1 MKANNAKNPKKNQPK
16 DNKSLEDNANKVIE
30 LTRFNVRNNN
40 IIINLQKIN
49 AKNAFD
55 INVGFIESITNML
68 GRNEESAWQ
77 RASASLDA
85 TAKIYGYRVDSVHTE
100 TFKFLGGLNRNKKDL
115 NAKEENDE
123 LGQDNDISKKK
134 EKVKRGVN
142 TLETNIR
149 KLNLDKY
156 DIDSEVDPLFSVM
169 TSKFNESTAR
179 GLLLNTI
186 PLDENINY
194 ILESKKNEDNPQ
206 SYINL
211 NIKNKIPEENKK
223 EEENISKANTESL
236 KDNSSQSDLE
246 SKGIKNA
253 LNLANNLQKKEINNE
268 ESDSK
273 VIPVKCS
280 QDFEHIRES
289 IKDVLRSFIG
299 DNNIDDFIHLQLC
312 PDLTIFRQSRHL
324 NTEDANPSFINTF
337 KKEIN
342 LADVNFADNDVSII
356 NEEDQDQDNFVE
368 MEGDEGLG
376 DIPDENSNTDNIDNF
391 NLNNGFNNDISSN
404 NEINYNNSTDN
415 FSLKINENNFTLF
428 KYEDLIERAGHFGTG
443 NTENLPQFINFAKNF
458 GKLDKNSFL
467 NKGSILGIK
476 KEQNGRKKK
485 EEKNFIFDEEN
496 EVDIN
501 ELFNENRS
509 KLINKGIDY
518 RNDYDKRRKVKC
530 FYNFD
535 KLSQF
540 KLFTITN
547 KTITA
552 KDIDMDLDINQQEKN
567 LEENLDRNN
576 DPDDGDWGGDEI
588 QNDIAGFER
597 NNDYDNFYQNE
608 KQAEKNFGRL
618 YRKFDIRA
626 LKKKIWT
633 SYDDMKKEQIDF
645 KNVVM
650 NMSREMN
657 EDELFSISTPTC
669 FVCMLHLCNE
679 KNLFIEQNNMNT
691 FYIDRDD
698 NGEKSEQVTKRRTDL
713 KEKDDVSSSDASD

>member
-1 MKANNAKNPKKNQPK
+1 
-16 DNKSLEDNANKVIE
+16 
-30 LTRFNVRNNN
+30 
-40 IIINLQKIN
+40 
-49 AKNAFD
+49 
-55 INVGFIESITNML
+55 ML

-100 TFKFLGGLNRNKKDL
+100 TFKFLGGLNRNKKEL

-134 EKVKRGVN
+134 EKVKRGIN

-206 SYINL
+206 SNINI
-211 NIKNKIPEENKK
+211 NVMNKIQEENKK
-223 EEENISKANTESL
+223 EE
-236 KDNSSQSDLE
+236 DNSSQSDLE
-246 SKGIKNA
+246 SNRIKNA
-253 LNLANNLQKKEINNE
+253 LNLANNLQKKEINE
-268 ESDSK
+268 EYDSK

-280 QDFEHIRES
+280 QDFEHISEG
-289 IKDVLRSFIG
+289 IKDVLISFIR

-312 PDLTIFRQSRHL
+312 PDLTIFRQSRNL

-342 LADVNFADNDVSII
+342 LADIKFTKNEFDNDVSII
-356 NEEDQDQDNFVE
+356 NEEDQDNFAE
-368 MEGDEGLG
+368 MEGEEGLG
-376 DIPDENSNTDNIDNF
+376 DIPDENSNMDNADNF
-391 NLNNGFNNDISSN
+391 NLNNGFNNDNSEN
-404 NEINYNNSTDN
+404 NEINYNNDNDN
-415 FSLKINENNFTLF
+415 FSLKINENNFSLF

-443 NTENLPQFINFAKNF
+443 NTEDLPQFINFAKNF

-476 KEQNGRKKK
+476 KEQNVRKKK
-485 EEKNFIFDEEN
+485 EEKNFVFDEEN

-501 ELFNENRS
+501 ELFNESRS

-518 RNDYDKRRKVKC
+518 RNNYDKRKKVKC

-540 KLFTITN
+540 KLFTISN

-567 LEENLDRNN
+567 LEENVDRDN
-576 DPDDGDWGGDEI
+576 PADDGDWGDNDN
-588 QNDIAGFER
+588 QNDIVGFEK

-608 KQAEKNFGRL
+608 KKAEKNFGRL
-618 YRKFDIRA
+618 YRKFDIRT

-650 NMSREMN
+650 NMSKEMN

-691 FYIDRDD
+691 FYIDRDN
-698 NGEKSEQVTKRRTDL
+698 NGEKSEQITKRKSDL
-713 KEKDDVSSSDASD
+713 KDDVDVSSSDASD

>member
-1 MKANNAKNPKKNQPK
+1 
-16 DNKSLEDNANKVIE
+16 
-30 LTRFNVRNNN
+30 
-40 IIINLQKIN
+40 
-49 AKNAFD
+49 
-55 INVGFIESITNML
+55 ML

-115 NAKEENDE
+115 NAKEENEE

-211 NIKNKIPEENKK
+211 NMKNKIPEENKK

-253 LNLANNLQKKEINNE
+253 LNLANNLQKKEINNK

-273 VIPVKCS
+273 IIPVKCS

-289 IKDVLRSFIG
+289 IKDVLRSFIS

-356 NEEDQDQDNFVE
+356 NEEDQDQENFVE

-376 DIPDENSNTDNIDNF
+376 DIPDENSNTDNMDNF

-404 NEINYNNSTDN
+404 NEINYNGIVI
-415 FSLKINENNFTLF
+415 FSNDKFNNEYF
-428 KYEDLIERAGHFGTG
+428 
-443 NTENLPQFINFAKNF
+443 EN
-458 GKLDKNSFL
+458 G
-467 NKGSILGIK
+467 
-476 KEQNGRKKK
+476 
-485 EEKNFIFDEEN
+485 
-496 EVDIN
+496 
-501 ELFNENRS
+501 
-509 KLINKGIDY
+509 
-518 RNDYDKRRKVKC
+518 
-530 FYNFD
+530 
-535 KLSQF
+535 
-540 KLFTITN
+540 
-547 KTITA
+547 
-552 KDIDMDLDINQQEKN
+552 
-567 LEENLDRNN
+567 
-576 DPDDGDWGGDEI
+576 
-588 QNDIAGFER
+588 
-597 NNDYDNFYQNE
+597 
-608 KQAEKNFGRL
+608 
-618 YRKFDIRA
+618 
-626 LKKKIWT
+626 
-633 SYDDMKKEQIDF
+633 
-645 KNVVM
+645 
-650 NMSREMN
+650 
-657 EDELFSISTPTC
+657 
-669 FVCMLHLCNE
+669 
-679 KNLFIEQNNMNT
+679 
-691 FYIDRDD
+691 
-698 NGEKSEQVTKRRTDL
+698 
-713 KEKDDVSSSDASD
+713 

>member
-1 MKANNAKNPKKNQPK
+1 
-16 DNKSLEDNANKVIE
+16 
-30 LTRFNVRNNN
+30 
-40 IIINLQKIN
+40 
-49 AKNAFD
+49 
-55 INVGFIESITNML
+55 ML

-77 RASASLDA
+77 KASASLDA

-123 LGQDNDISKKK
+123 LGQDNDVSKKK
-134 EKVKRGVN
+134 EKVKRGIN

-206 SYINL
+206 SDINL
-211 NIKNKIPEENKK
+211 NKMNIIQEENKK
-223 EEENISKANTESL
+223 EE
-236 KDNSSQSDLE
+236 DNSSQSDLE
-246 SKGIKNA
+246 SNRIKNA
-253 LNLANNLQKKEINNE
+253 LNLANNLQKKEINE
-268 ESDSK
+268 DYDSK

-280 QDFEHIRES
+280 QDFENISEG
-289 IKDVLRSFIG
+289 IKDVLISFIR

-312 PDLTIFRQSRHL
+312 PDLTIFRQSRNL

-342 LADVNFADNDVSII
+342 LADIKFTKNEFDNDVSII
-356 NEEDQDQDNFVE
+356 NEEDQDNFAE
-368 MEGDEGLG
+368 MEGEEGLG
-376 DIPDENSNTDNIDNF
+376 DIPDENSNMDNADNF
-391 NLNNGFNNDISSN
+391 NLNNGFNNDNSQN
-404 NEINYNNSTDN
+404 NEINYNNDNDN
-415 FSLKINENNFTLF
+415 FSLKINENNFSLF

-443 NTENLPQFINFAKNF
+443 NTEDLPQFINFAKNF

-476 KEQNGRKKK
+476 KEQNVRKKK
-485 EEKNFIFDEEN
+485 EEKNFVFDEEN
-496 EVDIN
+496 EIDVN
-501 ELFNENRS
+501 ELFNESRS

-518 RNDYDKRRKVKC
+518 RNNYDKRKKVKC

-567 LEENLDRNN
+567 LEENIERDN
-576 DPDDGDWGGDEI
+576 PADDGDWGDNDN
-588 QNDIAGFER
+588 QNDIVGFEK

-608 KQAEKNFGRL
+608 KKAEKNFGRL
-618 YRKFDIRA
+618 YRKFDIRT

-650 NMSREMN
+650 NMSKEMN

-691 FYIDRDD
+691 FYIDRDN
-698 NGEKSEQVTKRRTDL
+698 NGEKSEQITKRKSDL
-713 KEKDDVSSSDASD
+713 KDDVDVSSSDASD

>member
-1 MKANNAKNPKKNQPK
+1 
-16 DNKSLEDNANKVIE
+16 
-30 LTRFNVRNNN
+30 
-40 IIINLQKIN
+40 
-49 AKNAFD
+49 
-55 INVGFIESITNML
+55 ML

-206 SYINL
+206 SYININL
-211 NIKNKIPEENKK
+211 NMKNKIPEENKK

-289 IKDVLRSFIG
+289 IKDVLRSFIS
-299 DNNIDDFIHLQLC
+299 DNNIDDFIHLKLC

-368 MEGDEGLG
+368 MEGDEGFG

>member
-1 MKANNAKNPKKNQPK
+1 
-16 DNKSLEDNANKVIE
+16 
-30 LTRFNVRNNN
+30 
-40 IIINLQKIN
+40 
-49 AKNAFD
+49 
-55 INVGFIESITNML
+55 ML

-115 NAKEENDE
+115 NSKNENE
-123 LGQDNDISKKK
+123 LEGQDESDISKKK
-134 EKVKRGVN
+134 EKIKRGIN
-142 TLETNIR
+142 TLEANVR

-156 DIDSEVDPLFSVM
+156 DIDLEVDPLFSVM
-169 TSKFNESTAR
+169 TSKFNESTVR

-194 ILESKKNEDNPQ
+194 ILESKKSEDNPKLTF
-206 SYINL
+206 NL
-211 NIKNKIPEENKK
+211 NEKMPEADKK
-223 EEENISKANTESL
+223 EDNISNQ
-236 KDNSSQSDLE
+236 DNSSQSDID
-246 SKGIKNA
+246 SGKIQNA
-253 LNLANNLQKKEINNE
+253 LNLANNLKKKEVNE
-268 ESDSK
+268 DNGLPI
-273 VIPVKCS
+273 IPVKCS
-280 QDFEHIRES
+280 QDFEHISEG
-289 IKDVLRSFIG
+289 IKDVLISFIR

-312 PDLTIFRQSRHL
+312 PDLTIFRQSRNL

-342 LADVNFADNDVSII
+342 LADIKFTKNEFDNDVSII
-356 NEEDQDQDNFVE
+356 NEEDQDQENFVE

-415 FSLKINENNFTLF
+415 FSLKINDNNFTLF

-458 GKLDKNSFL
+458 GKLDKNTFL

-567 LEENLDRNN
+567 LEENVDRDN
-576 DPDDGDWGGDEI
+576 PADDGDWGDNDN
-588 QNDIAGFER
+588 QNDIVGFEK

-608 KQAEKNFGRL
+608 KKAEKNFGRL
-618 YRKFDIRA
+618 YRKFDIRT

-650 NMSREMN
+650 NMSKEMN

-679 KNLFIEQNNMNT
+679 KNLFIEQNDMNT
-691 FYIDRDD
+691 FYIDRDN
-698 NGEKSEQVTKRRTDL
+698 NGEKSEQITKRKSDL
-713 KEKDDVSSSDASD
+713 KDDVDVSSSDASD

>member
-1 MKANNAKNPKKNQPK
+1 
-16 DNKSLEDNANKVIE
+16 
-30 LTRFNVRNNN
+30 
-40 IIINLQKIN
+40 
-49 AKNAFD
+49 
-55 INVGFIESITNML
+55 ML

-123 LGQDNDISKKK
+123 LGQDNDVSKKK

-194 ILESKKNEDNPQ
+194 ILESKKSEDNPQ
-206 SYINL
+206 SFINL
-211 NIKNKIPEENKK
+211 NMKNKIPEENKK
-223 EEENISKANTESL
+223 EEENISNANTESL
-236 KDNSSQSDLE
+236 KDNSSQSNLE
-246 SKGIKNA
+246 SRGIKNA
-253 LNLANNLQKKEINNE
+253 LNLANNLQKKESNNE
-268 ESDSK
+268 EFDSK
-273 VIPVKCS
+273 IIPVKCS

-289 IKDVLRSFIG
+289 IKDVLRSFIS

-312 PDLTIFRQSRHL
+312 PDLTIFRQSRNL

-342 LADVNFADNDVSII
+342 LADVNFVKNNFDNDVSVI
-356 NEEDQDQDNFVE
+356 NEEDQDNFVE
-368 MEGDEGLG
+368 MEGDEGFG

-391 NLNNGFNNDISSN
+391 NLNNGFNNDISEN

-415 FSLKINENNFTLF
+415 FSLKINEKNFTLF

-443 NTENLPQFINFAKNF
+443 NTDNLPQFINFAKNF

-509 KLINKGIDY
+509 KIINKGIDY

-567 LEENLDRNN
+567 LEENMDRNN
-576 DPDDGDWGGDEI
+576 DPGDGDWGGDEI

-597 NNDYDNFYQNE
+597 NNNDYDNFYQNE
-608 KQAEKNFGRL
+608 KKAEKNFGRL

-650 NMSREMN
+650 NMSKEMN